1 MRLIG
6 LAVVF
11 ALSLVLAP
19 PFAGEAQQQAE
30 KVYRVGWIVSSP
42 TATPHLQ
49 AAFRL
54 GLSERGYVE
63 GKNPRSSK
71 ARSPPISLSSSP
83 RSSSW

>member
-6 LAVVF
+6 LAVALAVS
-11 ALSLVLAP
+11 LSLAP
-19 PFAGEAQQQAE
+19 GAAEARQPAE

-54 GLSERGYVE
+54 SLSERGINL
-63 GKNPRSSK
+63 KTAK
-71 ARSPPISLSSSP
+71 ALGLTVPPLVRLQAEQVID
-83 RSSSW
+83 